1 MTHAFYVLASYGVAA
16 VVILTLVIWTVADG
30 RARRRELA
38 ELEAAGLRRR
48 SAAPASASTGKT
60 AS

>member
-1 MTHAFYVLASYGVAA
+1 MMSHAFYVYSAYGITAA
-16 VVILTLVIWTVADG
+16 ITLGAICRTWLDG

-48 SAAPASASTGKT
+48 SASQAAEASRT
-60 AS
+60 

>member
-1 MTHAFYVLASYGVAA
+1 MTHAFYVLASYAVAA
-16 VVILTLVIWTVADG
+16 LVVFGLVIWTFADG

-48 SAAPASASTGKT
+48 SAAAASGKAT
-60 AS
+60 S